1 MRVYGGELNV
11 LIREEVGTL
20 QVLCSQEVLKKIID
34 AHDIQEPIWMDEGP
48 HLITSMD
55 FTDLEQAR
63 LGYDLFVL
71 NLTLRKITHST

>member
-1 MRVYGGELNV
+1 MALNV
-11 LIREEVGTL
+11 LIREEEGAL

-34 AHDIQEPIWMDEGP
+34 AHDIQEPIWMEGGP

-55 FTDLEQAR
+55 FTSLEQAR